1 MGRKEKWGLRETQK
15 EQPLG
20 KGFVRD
26 PDEWKCEIGVS
37 PTSHNTELINVRY
50 PM

>member
-1 MGRKEKWGLRETQK
+1 MRETEK

-37 PTSHNTELINVRY
+37 STSQQTGLMNVRY
-50 PM
+50 PR